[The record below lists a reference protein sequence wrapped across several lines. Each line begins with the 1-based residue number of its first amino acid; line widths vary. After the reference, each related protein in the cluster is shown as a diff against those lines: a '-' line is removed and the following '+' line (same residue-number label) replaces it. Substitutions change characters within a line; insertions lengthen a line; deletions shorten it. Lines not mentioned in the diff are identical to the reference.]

1 MAQICIPTFAAL
13 ALLGFCID
21 ANAQAPCTELVRLRN
36 EAQQALKQSTI
47 ASAAE
52 RCYRYNRLSEAWSA
66 VAQYANGNRDS
77 CHVSIAALNEYER
90 YHDEAINDR
99 DNVCA
104 GRPLRPYGADIIQH

>member
-1 MAQICIPTFAAL
+1 MMQVRIPISAAL
-13 ALLGFCID
+13 ALLGFCIH
-21 ANAQAPCTELVRLRN
+21 ANAQTPCPELVRLRN
-36 EAQQALKQSTI
+36 EAQEALKQSMI

-66 VAQYANGNRDS
+66 VAQYANDNRNS
-77 CHVSIAALNEYER
+77 CPVSIASLSEYER
-90 YHDEAINDR
+90 YHDRAIKDR